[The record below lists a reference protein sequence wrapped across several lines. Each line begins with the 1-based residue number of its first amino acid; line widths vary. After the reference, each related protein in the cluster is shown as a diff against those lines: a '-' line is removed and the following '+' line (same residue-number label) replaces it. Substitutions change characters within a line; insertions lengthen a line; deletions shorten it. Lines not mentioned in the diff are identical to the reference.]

1 MLGGRCG
8 STREGEDKKEEETSV
23 RTKMRR
29 QTAYTQRAR
38 AMSHHRSKLCNL
50 ADWCSLDAG
59 DGWTL
64 VDETRTAKT
73 AVSGNA
79 EAG

>member
-1 MLGGRCG
+1 MYGGGCG

-50 ADWCSLDAG
+50 ADWCSLDALRKHLRPQ
-59 DGWTL
+59 DGLLEWCP
-64 VDETRTAKT
+64 VI
-73 AVSGNA
+73 
-79 EAG
+79 